1 MGVAGPLQLVSLRK
15 LLGIASFQSRLA
27 TAHNPELSAI
37 VRYNLAIILCLFHL
51 ETPTQLKST
60 APQYLLQLNLGGIT
74 CPDGAAAAAAAP
86 PPRSHS
92 LALFTAP
99 PPPTLAPLFFG
110 GQALT
115 FLFCVRV
122 TRLKD
127 GTGSQR
133 CPRPPP
139 PTAALFLSPSSG
151 FCSQVSSFLSF
162 SQLIVPFSNP
172 PSVQASPEAR
182 RAPVQTTD
190 SIHKPRAFKLVGGGV
205 LPSSPVNTNQCLCPF

>member
-15 LLGIASFQSRLA
+15 LLRIASFQSRLA

-74 CPDGAAAAAAAP
+74 CPDGAAAAP

-99 PPPTLAPLFFG
+99 PPPTLTPLFWRSG
-110 GQALT
+110 SH
-115 FLFCVRV
+115 FLVLCPCHP
-122 TRLKD
+122 
-127 GTGSQR
+127 SQR
-133 CPRPPP
+133 WNWLPALPPPSPRPP
-139 PTAALFLSPSSG
+139 LFSPRLPLVLFPG
-151 FCSQVSSFLSF
+151 FQFSFLFSAHCTVFKPSVRPSF
-162 SQLIVPFSNP
+162 S
-172 PSVQASPEAR
+172 
-182 RAPVQTTD
+182 
-190 SIHKPRAFKLVGGGV
+190 GGEE
-205 LPSSPVNTNQCLCPF
+205 SACPDQ

>member
-15 LLGIASFQSRLA
+15 LLRIASFQSRLA

-74 CPDGAAAAAAAP
+74 CPDGAATAP
-86 PPRSHS
+86 LPRSHS

-99 PPPTLAPLFFG
+99 PPPHSPLFFG

-115 FLFCVRV
+115 FLFCVCV

-139 PTAALFLSPSSG
+139 TTTLFLSPSPG
-151 FCSQVSSFLSF
+151 FVPRFPVFFPFLSSLYRF
-162 SQLIVPFSNP
+162 QTLRPSKLLRRRGQRLSRPVTPFTNPEHSN
-172 PSVQASPEAR
+172 
-182 RAPVQTTD
+182 
-190 SIHKPRAFKLVGGGV
+190 L
-205 LPSSPVNTNQCLCPF
+205 